1 VTAKPRPRR
10 PASRPRLPLPL
21 RPLQLPAEPG
31 PQDGQDGVAAIY
43 AWLHRAVVDDVPP
56 APLDAEMAANLATLL
71 LVVLTENVRHQTG
84 LAPDQARAAAVG
96 WIAAKAQGVN

>member
-1 VTAKPRPRR
+1 MTGKSGSRR
-10 PASRPRLPLPL
+10 PASRPRPSLPL

-31 PQDGQDGVAAIY
+31 PQDGQHGEAAIY
-43 AWLHRAVVDDVPP
+43 AWLNRAVIDDVPP

-71 LVVLTENVRHQTG
+71 LVVMTENVRHQTG